1 MSMLDAAEEREQ
13 APLSNA
19 DVGKL
24 LREAKAVTSEAAIE
38 FGQLSAE
45 QLNWRPSDAEWSIGQ
60 CFDHLITT
68 NLAMFPQ
75 IDEVIRGEKRQSFW
89 ENLPVVP
96 GLWGKFIISRARPE
110 TVAKSKA
117 PRVFE
122 PSQSA
127 IGGDI
132 IARFVEHQTTF
143 AEKLEATARVE
154 LTGTR
159 VTSPVAKFV
168 TYSLLDALRIL
179 VFHERRH
186 FNQARRVLQSEGFPR
201 S

>member
-1 MSMLDAAEEREQ
+1 MSRVDVAEVTGQ
-13 APLSNA
+13 APMSNA
-19 DVGKL
+19 DVGNL
-24 LREAKAVTSEAAIE
+24 LREANAVTSESEIE

-45 QLNWRPSDAEWSIGQ
+45 QLNWKPSEAEWSIGQ

-75 IDEVIRGEKRQSFW
+75 IDDVIRGEKRQTFW

-132 IARFVEHQTTF
+132 VARFVEHQATF
-143 AEKLEATARVE
+143 AEKLGATARIE
-154 LTGTR
+154 LSETR

-186 FNQARRVLQSEGFPR
+186 FNQAKRVLESEGFPR

>member
-1 MSMLDAAEEREQ
+1 MSTIDASEVTEQ
-13 APLSNA
+13 AALSNA
-19 DVGKL
+19 DVGNL
-24 LREAKAVTSEAAIE
+24 LREAKAVTSETEIE
-38 FGQLSAE
+38 FAQLSVE
-45 QLNWRPSDAEWSIGQ
+45 QLNWKPSDGEWSVGQ

-75 IDEVIRGEKRQSFW
+75 IDEVIRGEKGQSFW

-122 PSQSA
+122 PSQSE

-132 IARFVEHQTTF
+132 IARFIEHQATF
-143 AEKLEATARVE
+143 AEKLEATAKVE
-154 LTGTR
+154 LSETR

-186 FNQARRVLQSEGFPR
+186 FNQAERVLQSEGFPG